1 MSEAVK
7 VENVDRH
14 HGKEVVSYGEDGLAV
29 YADGTHEEHP
39 TPTTDEDGGHRQMT
53 ETEHSGE
60 GSMEQGDNFGGHPD
74 SQPYGPQSI
83 GIDFT
88 FPSAQHVYGIPEHAT
103 PLALPTTI
111 PGIVYIIMH
120 IFQLF
125 SIFYL
130 HHIF

>member
-14 HGKEVVSYGEDGLAV
+14 HGKEVVSYGEDGLAI

-39 TPTTDEDGGHRQMT
+39 GPDEVHRQMT
-53 ETEHSGE
+53 SNDNEGE
-60 GSMEQGDNFGGHPD
+60 GSLEQGDNFGGHPD

-83 GIDFT
+83 GIDFS
-88 FPSAQHVYGIPEHAT
+88 FPFAQHVYGIPEHAT

-111 PGIVYIIMH
+111 PGKFISIV
-120 IFQLF
+120 FESCLF
-125 SIFYL
+125 T
-130 HHIF
+130 